1 MLARVMAAFV
11 LHRVEDV
18 SCVDDEMVLHLTKA
32 IVTYRAAICG
42 SNGAGVR

>member
-1 MLARVMAAFV
+1 
-11 LHRVEDV
+11 
-18 SCVDDEMVLHLTKA
+18 MVLHLTKA